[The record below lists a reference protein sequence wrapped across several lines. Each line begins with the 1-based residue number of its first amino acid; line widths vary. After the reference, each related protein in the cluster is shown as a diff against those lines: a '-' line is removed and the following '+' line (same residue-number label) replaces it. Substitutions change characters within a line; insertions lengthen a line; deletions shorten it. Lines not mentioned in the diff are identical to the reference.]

1 MNWFEG
7 KGLGFKI
14 LTSLTIILL
23 ITSAA
28 NTYWTHRQLKQT
40 VLKGAQQRALNLSE
54 SILLTLNNMMAQ
66 GTIGDRAKYLKSF
79 TTFKGVREVRVIRG
93 AGVNE
98 QYGEGPEEEKPRDAV
113 DERVLSTGKME
124 SLFVTQEG
132 ASGLRVVIP
141 FLMSKEWAEKIGIN
155 CFDCHQGNEGTTN
168 GALSLVI
175 PLADA
180 EAEILK
186 NDGVMAGFYSLE
198 FVIIFLF
205 FLWMIRYRVDTVL
218 MRISSKLRDTTNTV
232 TDASRSMAEASGN
245 LSDGAAQQASS
256 LEKTSASL
264 EEISSMVRHTAESAK
279 EANTVMQGAT
289 EVVDEG
295 TVSMKRLVE
304 AMEHIEGASTEI
316 AKIMKV
322 IEEIAMQ
329 TNLISLNASIEAARA
344 GEHGKGFGVVAE
356 EVRGLARRSGSAAQ
370 DTTRLIQNAVARAH
384 EGADIT
390 AAAMQTFEKIAALTA
405 RAAQLVEQI
414 SNAAS
419 EQAIGINEINSA
431 VTEMDSVTQQSA
443 KKAEETAKLGMSL
456 DGQTKELADII
467 HELNMIVKGANAA
480 DAE

>member
-1 MNWFEG
+1 MNWFKG

-14 LTSLTIILL
+14 LASLTLILL

-28 NTYWTHRQLKQT
+28 NTYWTHRQLKLT
-40 VLKGAQQRALNLSE
+40 VLKGAEQRALNLSE

-66 GTIGDRAKYLKSF
+66 GTIGERGQYLKSF
-79 TTFKGVREVRVIRG
+79 ATFKGVREVRVIRG

-98 QYGEGPEEEKPRDAV
+98 QYGEGPAEEKPRDEV
-113 DERVLSTGKME
+113 DKRVLSTGKME
-124 SLFVTQEG
+124 TLFVTEEG
-132 ASGLRVVIP
+132 ANGLRVVIP
-141 FLMSKEWAEKIGIN
+141 FLMSKDWGEKTGIN
-155 CFDCHQGNEGTTN
+155 CFDCHQGNEGTAN

-175 PLADA
+175 PLAEA
-180 EAEILK
+180 EAQILK
-186 NDGVMAGFYSLE
+186 NDRVMAGFYALE
-198 FVIIFLF
+198 FVIILLF
-205 FLWMIRYRVDTVL
+205 FLWMIRYRVNAVL
-218 MRISSKLRDTTNTV
+218 MAISGKLRDTTNTV
-232 TDASRSMAEASGN
+232 TGASHSMAEASSR
-245 LSDGAAQQASS
+245 LSEGAVQQASS

-279 EANTVMQGAT
+279 EANTVMHGAT
-289 EVVDEG
+289 AVVDEG
-295 TVSMKRLVE
+295 NVSMTRLVE
-304 AMEHIEGASTEI
+304 AMKHIETASTEI
-316 AKIMKV
+316 AKIMQV
-322 IEEIAMQ
+322 IGEIAMQ

-390 AAAMQTFEKIAALTA
+390 AAAMHTFEKIAALTA

-419 EQAIGINEINSA
+419 EQAIGINEINKA

-443 KKAEETAKLGMSL
+443 KKAEETASLGTSL
-456 DGQTKELADII
+456 DGQTRELADII
-467 HELNMIVKGANAA
+467 HELNVIVKGAHAT
-480 DAE
+480 DGE